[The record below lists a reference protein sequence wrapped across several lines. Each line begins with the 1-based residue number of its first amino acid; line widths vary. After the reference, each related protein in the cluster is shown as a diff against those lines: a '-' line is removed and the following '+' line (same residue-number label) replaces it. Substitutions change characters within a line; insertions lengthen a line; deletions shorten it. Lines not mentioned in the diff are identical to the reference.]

1 MKLEYRKCGD
11 YLIPDFELPP
21 KPAIGKYGKLRHSY
35 LRKHK
40 EPLFTAMIMQDKLNS
55 HLEEI
60 DRSAQEMYNCLMQ
73 RLKEQYGITEKLK
86 EENQLLWVHMMN
98 EIHQIAED
106 FVLTDLIYN

>member
-11 YLIPDFELPP
+11 YLIPDFELPL

-40 EPLFTAMIMQDKLNS
+40 EPLFTALMMQDKLNS

-60 DRSAQEMYNCLMQ
+60 DKSAQEMYDRLIN

-86 EENQLLWVHMMN
+86 AENQMLWVHMKN
-98 EIHQIAED
+98 EIQQIAED
-106 FVLTDLIYN
+106 IVLTELIYN

>member
-1 MKLEYRKCGD
+1 MKHEYRKCGD

-21 KPAIGKYGKLRHSY
+21 KPAIGKYGKMRHSY

-40 EPLFTAMIMQDKLNS
+40 EPLFTALMMQDKLNS

-60 DRSAQEMYNCLMQ
+60 DRSAQEMYDCLIS

-86 EENQLLWVHMMN
+86 AENQLVWVHMMN

-106 FVLTDLIYN
+106 IVLTDLIYN

>member
-1 MKLEYRKCGD
+1 MKLEYRKCAD
-11 YLIPDFELPP
+11 YLIPNIELPP

-60 DRSAQEMYNCLMQ
+60 DRSAQEMYDCLIN
-73 RLKEQYGITEKLK
+73 RLKEQYGINEKLK
-86 EENQLLWVHMMN
+86 EENQLLWAHMMN

>member
-35 LRKHK
+35 LRNHK
-40 EPLFTAMIMQDKLNS
+40 ESLFTALMMQDKLNS

-60 DRSAQEMYNCLMQ
+60 DRVANDTYIRIFRQ
-73 RLKEQYGITEKLK
+73 LKRQFGITEKLK
-86 EENQLLWVHMMN
+86 AENQMLWVQKMN
-98 EIHQIAED
+98 EIHHIADEL
-106 FVLTDLIYN
+106 VLNELIYR

>member
-40 EPLFTAMIMQDKLNS
+40 EPLFTALMMQDKLNS

-60 DRSAQEMYNCLMQ
+60 DKSAQEMYDRLIN

-86 EENQLLWVHMMN
+86 AENQMLWVHMMN
-98 EIHQIAED
+98 EIQQIAED
-106 FVLTDLIYN
+106 IVLTELIYN

>member
-1 MKLEYRKCGD
+1 MKLEYRKCAD
-11 YLIPDFELPP
+11 YLIPNIELPP

-35 LRKHK
+35 LQKHK
-40 EPLFTAMIMQDKLNS
+40 EPLFTALTMQDKLNS

-60 DRSAQEMYNCLMQ
+60 DRSAQEMYDCLMQ
-73 RLKEQYGITEKLK
+73 KLKEQYGINEKLK

>member
-40 EPLFTAMIMQDKLNS
+40 ESLFTALLMQDKLNS

-60 DRSAQEMYNCLMQ
+60 DRSAQEMYDCLINS
-73 RLKEQYGITEKLK
+73 LKEQYGITEKLK
-86 EENQLLWVHMMN
+86 AENQLLWVHMMN

-106 FVLTDLIYN
+106 FILTDLIYN

>member
-1 MKLEYRKCGD
+1 MKIEYIKCGD

-40 EPLFTAMIMQDKLNS
+40 EALFTALMLQDKLNS

-60 DRSAQEMYNCLMQ
+60 DRSAQELYDRLMNQ
-73 RLKEQYGITEKLK
+73 LKEQYGITEKLK
-86 EENQLLWVHMMN
+86 AENQLVWVHMMN

-106 FVLTDLIYN
+106 IVLTELIYN

>member
-1 MKLEYRKCGD
+1 MKLEYKKCGD
-11 YLIPDFELPP
+11 YLIPDFELPQ

-40 EPLFTAMIMQDKLNS
+40 EPLFTALTMQDKLNS

-60 DRSAQEMYNCLMQ
+60 DRSAQEMYDCLIN

-86 EENQLLWVHMMN
+86 AENQLVWVHMMN
-98 EIHQIAED
+98 EIHQIVED
-106 FVLTDLIYN
+106 IVLTELIYN

>member
-11 YLIPDFELPP
+11 YLIPDFDPP
-21 KPAIGKYGKLRHSY
+21 AKPAIGKYGKMRHSY

-40 EPLFTAMIMQDKLNS
+40 EPLFTALMMQDKLNS

-60 DRSAQEMYNCLMQ
+60 DRSAQEMYNCLIN

-86 EENQLLWVHMMN
+86 AENQMLWVHMMN
-98 EIHQIAED
+98 EMHQMAEEI
-106 FVLTDLIYN
+106 VLEELIYN

>member
-1 MKLEYRKCGD
+1 MKFEYRKCAD
-11 YLIPDFELPP
+11 YLIPNIELPT
-21 KPAIGKYGKLRHSY
+21 KPSIGKYGKLRHSY

-40 EPLFTAMIMQDKLNS
+40 EPLFTALLMQDQLNS

-60 DRSAQEMYNCLMQ
+60 DRSAQEMYGCLMHK
-73 RLKEQYGITEKLK
+73 LKEQYGIAEKLK
-86 EENQLLWVHMMN
+86 QENQLLWVHMMN

>member
-21 KPAIGKYGKLRHSY
+21 KPAIGKYGKLRHGY

-40 EPLFTAMIMQDKLNS
+40 ESLFTALLMQDKLNS

-106 FVLTDLIYN
+106 IVLTDLIYN